1 MRKKLYDVLK
11 VIQTWIDRI
20 TTGVASVLIGVM
32 FLVIIANVILRGIP
46 AVGGFRWY
54 MEFSQYANVW
64 AMLIAAAAAV
74 GFDCTFELTKADG
87 TVTSIT
93 GSELTGMAVDAG
105 SGVVER
111 GKDLVTPDS
120 SGKSDPEE
128 TTVAEDAEADLGR
141 TAEAMEQD
149 LKEEAEA
156 PKDEAKDS

>member
-1 MRKKLYDVLK
+1 MANDPKEQAKQASEKLKELIKKGNVTKVAIRKDDN
-11 VIQTWIDRI
+11 VIVNIPVNVGI
-20 TTGVASVLIGVM
+20 IGAVVGVA
-32 FLVIIANVILRGIP
+32 AAP
-46 AVGGFRWY
+46 
-54 MEFSQYANVW
+54 W

-111 GKDLVTPDS
+111 VKDLVTLDS